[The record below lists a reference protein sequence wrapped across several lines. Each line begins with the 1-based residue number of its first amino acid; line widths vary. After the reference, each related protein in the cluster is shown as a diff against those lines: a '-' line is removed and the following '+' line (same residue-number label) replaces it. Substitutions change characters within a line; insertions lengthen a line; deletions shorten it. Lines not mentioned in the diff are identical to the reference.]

1 MLKALIRST
10 PRLSKL
16 INGLAY
22 EPNLYLFQLEGNRL
36 GFAFLCSPLSGSN
49 GDEGDRLKA
58 GLTVDWPEKTTI
70 QFSLICTENINEMKT
85 GFLRLRR
92 AFRESGRTDLPVE
105 TQALLEKV
113 TNARADYFSDRT
125 MRPVDS
131 ISGVRIREQSL
142 VVSVTFP
149 IANALPTQTEANA
162 AKELFD
168 GLRTSLDSCNLAAM
182 PLTND
187 SYREISPPS

>member
-36 GFAFLCSPLSGSN
+36 GFAFLCSPLSGSS
-49 GDEGDRLKA
+49 GDEADRLKA

-113 TNARADYFSDRT
+113 TNARAEYFSDRT

-131 ISGVRIREQSL
+131 ISGVRIR
-142 VVSVTFP
+142 
-149 IANALPTQTEANA
+149 TEPGRIRNNSDRQCVAYPDRSERGEGA
-162 AKELFD
+162 FR
-168 GLRTSLDSCNLAAM
+168 RTANLAGQLQPGSRAAHQRFL
-182 PLTND
+182 P
-187 SYREISPPS
+187 